1 LDEPR
6 KREDESLK
14 LSAVKRELKKLLA
27 ERERERE
34 ILVYVSIY
42 TEIKAPELKGKLILI
57 IILQRFSYLFPF
69 FFGESSFFIFKY
81 IFLN

>member
-42 TEIKAPELKGKLILI
+42 TEIREPELKGKLILI

-69 FFGESSFFIFKY
+69 FLVNLPFSFLSISF
-81 IFLN
+81 